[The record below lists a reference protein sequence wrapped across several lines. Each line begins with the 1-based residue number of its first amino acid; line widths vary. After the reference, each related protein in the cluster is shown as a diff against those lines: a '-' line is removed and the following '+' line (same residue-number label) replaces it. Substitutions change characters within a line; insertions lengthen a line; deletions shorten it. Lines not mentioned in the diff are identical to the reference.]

1 MSIKMQDSDIKIML
15 LVTQCSSRQL
25 TLHEMHTFPF
35 EPTKLVKH
43 QLFGMAACLLT
54 RPEAKKASLQVA
66 RRLPHR
72 CCDKLFS
79 LSGTSSTSQFH

>member
-15 LVTQCSSRQL
+15 LVTQCSWWAANTPVVPIFHLQ
-25 TLHEMHTFPF
+25 
-35 EPTKLVKH
+35 PTKLVKH